1 MGKPEIRFKG
11 YTDEWE
17 QRKFGDY
24 NDLMTGYP
32 FESDKF
38 SEDGI
43 KLVRGM
49 NVKRGYLDFSEDIC
63 VKWNSCVGLE
73 NYLLKDGDI
82 LIQMDGALIGKS
94 YAKIKKNQLPALL
107 VQRVTRARTNNKLA
121 SQDFMYQT
129 IQRDF
134 LRYIGMNKTETAVP
148 HLSLNDIRNFE
159 IMVPGLAEQNKIGT
173 YFSNLDRLIT
183 LHQRKCDE
191 IKSLK
196 KYMLQKMFPQNEQKV
211 PEIRFKGF
219 TEAWEQRKLDDWGNF
234 YYGRSC
240 PKWSVTEDA
249 TIPCIRYGEL
259 YTKFGAKIDRVYSY
273 TNMPPEN
280 LRFSKGTEVL
290 IPRVGEDPMDYN
302 HCTWLSMQDVAIG
315 EMISVFNTDNN
326 PLFTATMFNA
336 TLQNEFAMRVEGG
349 SVTNL
354 YFEKLKNIEVSFP
367 SIPEQEKIASYFENL
382 DHLITLHQ
390 RKPIPHP
397 NHPTIHTKHKGEEKY
412 VRIRVN
418 DRGKINRTANLRRFP
433 VDIPGGFKDGGRS
446 VGEFQIYS
454 GAE

>member
-17 QRKFGDY
+17 QRKLSEIALQTYGGGTPKTANEEFWKG
-24 NDLMTGYP
+24 NIPWIQSSDLIEEQLFNVKPRKYISQEAISKSAT
-32 FESDKF
+32 
-38 SEDGI
+38 
-43 KLVRGM
+43 KLVPQ
-49 NVKRGYLDFSEDIC
+49 
-63 VKWNSCVGLE
+63 NSIAIVTRVGV
-73 NYLLKDGDI
+73 
-82 LIQMDGALIGKS
+82 GKLAFMPFS
-94 YAKIKKNQLPALL
+94 YA
-107 VQRVTRARTNNKLA
+107 T
-121 SQDFMYQT
+121 SQDF
-129 IQRDF
+129 
-134 LRYIGMNKTETAVP
+134 
-148 HLSLNDIRNFE
+148 LSLSDLKIEPEFAVYALYKMMQLVSNEVQGTSIKGITKDELLAKE
-159 IMVPGLAEQNKIGT
+159 ILIPGCEEQKKIGA
-173 YFSNLDRLIT
+173 YLHNLDHLIT

-249 TIPCIRYGEL
+249 TSPCIRYGEL

-390 RKPIPHP
+390 QKC
-397 NHPTIHTKHKGEEKY
+397 EELK
-412 VRIRVN
+412 
-418 DRGKINRTANLRRFP
+418 KIKKFMLQKMF
-433 VDIPGGFKDGGRS
+433 V
-446 VGEFQIYS
+446 
-454 GAE
+454 